1 MKLIIEEIKPDELD
15 FITESHHGQ
24 KFHYITGPFM
34 RSEIVNGN
42 GRMYPLGIMEREV
55 EKYNKNY
62 IKEGRAFGELG
73 HPDCFTEGVEALT
86 ENGWK
91 ELKDINVGDNVY
103 TLNPETHD
111 VVIQSVVATTNKP
124 YEGKVFNIK
133 NRTFDVTVTPTH
145 RFPVID
151 RKNKLEMIFAKD
163 MTTVDNH
170 SFIPR
175 THKGIS
181 KETPEYFKVSENL
194 NIDFKIFCAFMGIY
208 LSEGSTTKRKDRPNS
223 YKIAIY
229 QNVGSKADE
238 FQKIFDQLPFEVKRY
253 ERRNGIG
260 IIWHIHNIELAEYLF
275 QFGKAH
281 EKYVDKQL
289 INQMNFEC
297 AEIFLN
303 YFVMGDGRGT
313 RNTKLIK
320 SDAFSTSEHLIDD
333 ISHITFI
340 AGFASRKHSTNT
352 IKDYVFA
359 DRVIDDRNKKPLFFN
374 YFLNSKGIYTDSR
387 FLQIEE
393 QDYSGNI
400 YCLTVPNGIF
410 YARSKGYTF
419 WTGNSPKINLER
431 TSHLIVSL
439 VREGKDFI
447 GKARVMDTPYG
458 KIVQNILEAGG
469 KLGVSSRGLGSLREQ
484 NGINVVQDD
493 FELRTA
499 ADVVADPSAPD
510 AFVTGL
516 MENVEWIKDEKLG
529 WKALEKAEDYKK
541 YVHKEY
547 KRIDEEKKLNMFKSF
562 LNNL

>member
-73 HPDCFTEGVEALT
+73 HPDT
-86 ENGWK
+86 
-91 ELKDINVGDNVY
+91 
-103 TLNPETHD
+103 
-111 VVIQSVVATTNKP
+111 
-124 YEGKVFNIK
+124 
-133 NRTFDVTVTPTH
+133 
-145 RFPVID
+145 
-151 RKNKLEMIFAKD
+151 
-163 MTTVDNH
+163 
-170 SFIPR
+170 
-175 THKGIS
+175 
-181 KETPEYFKVSENL
+181 
-194 NIDFKIFCAFMGIY
+194 
-208 LSEGSTTKRKDRPNS
+208 
-223 YKIAIY
+223 
-229 QNVGSKADE
+229 
-238 FQKIFDQLPFEVKRY
+238 
-253 ERRNGIG
+253 
-260 IIWHIHNIELAEYLF
+260 
-275 QFGKAH
+275 
-281 EKYVDKQL
+281 
-289 INQMNFEC
+289 
-297 AEIFLN
+297 
-303 YFVMGDGRGT
+303 
-313 RNTKLIK
+313 
-320 SDAFSTSEHLIDD
+320 
-333 ISHITFI
+333 
-340 AGFASRKHSTNT
+340 
-352 IKDYVFA
+352 
-359 DRVIDDRNKKPLFFN
+359 
-374 YFLNSKGIYTDSR
+374 
-387 FLQIEE
+387 
-393 QDYSGNI
+393 
-400 YCLTVPNGIF
+400 
-410 YARSKGYTF
+410 
-419 WTGNSPKINLER
+419 PKINLER